1 MAEYRVSKAA
11 QKDIREIGL
20 YTQRE
25 WGAAQR
31 RTYLSGMERQFENIA
46 QSPFLAAERK
56 EFTPPVRILPYERHL
71 IVYLIEDDGIFIV
84 RILHA
89 SMDIPAHLSDR

>member
-1 MAEYRVSKAA
+1 MVDYRVSKAA

-31 RTYLSGMERQFENIA
+31 RKYLSSMEQQFDNIA
-46 QSPFLAAERK
+46 QSPFLAAEYK
-56 EFTPPVRILPYERHL
+56 EFMPPVRILPHKKHL
-71 IVYLIEDDGIFIV
+71 IVYLVEDGGVLII

-89 SMDIPAHLSDR
+89 SMDIPAQLSNQ